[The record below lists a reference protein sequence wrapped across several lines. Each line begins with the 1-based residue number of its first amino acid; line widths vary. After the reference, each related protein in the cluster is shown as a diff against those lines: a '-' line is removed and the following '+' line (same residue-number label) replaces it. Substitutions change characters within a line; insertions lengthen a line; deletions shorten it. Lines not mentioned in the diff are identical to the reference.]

1 MGHLQTGAAGESA
14 ALDHY
19 LNLGFD
25 EVARNWRC
33 KAGELDLVLQRD
45 DLLVFCEVKTRRSG
59 GFSSGFDAVT
69 PAKIAKLRRLAELF
83 LFETKLQPSSVRFD
97 VASVRVDGARADVTL
112 FEDAF

>member
-1 MGHLQTGAAGESA
+1 MGHLQTGVAGEQA

-25 EVARNWRC
+25 EVSRNWRC
-33 KAGELDLVLQRD
+33 KVGELDLVLCRD

-59 GFSSGFDAVT
+59 GFSDGFDAIT

-83 LFETKLQPSSVRFD
+83 LFDTELEPTSVRFD
-97 VASVRVDGARADVTL
+97 VASVCVDGSRADVTL

>member
-1 MGHLQTGAAGESA
+1 MGHLETGTNGEQA

-19 LNLGFD
+19 IGLGYD

-33 KAGELDLVLQRD
+33 KVGELDLILRRD

-59 GFSSGFDAVT
+59 GFSAGFDAVT
-69 PAKIAKLRRLAELF
+69 RAKIAKLRRLAELF
-83 LFETKLQPSSVRFD
+83 LVDSKLRPSSVRFD
-97 VASVRVDGARADVTL
+97 VASVCVDGSRTEVTV